1 METEKVGIKIVP
13 TPATQEI
20 SSHDIAKLSRITKLP
35 EERIRDRISKGKV
48 IVIITANHP
57 RIAEVVELIR
67 SFGFSVTTGSPDELL
82 AEHRKAKKAQMSS
95 SRKRLEAR
103 LEAPEWRPGEVI
115 ANLYEVIDTKYG
127 GMGAVYLVRHLRW
140 NQMMAVKSLHKH
152 LRRRAEDRGLFVKE
166 AETWI
171 DIGFH
176 PNIAACY
183 YVRNIL
189 DSPRI
194 FIEYVDGGS
203 LNEWLGQMENPG
215 WDLIVDL
222 MIQFCDGLD
231 HAHAKG
237 LVHRDVKPANCMMT
251 RDGVLKV
258 TDFGLTKRTSQE
270 SKADT
275 TLDLSLQDT
284 TVVFDKDSVTAAG
297 MGTPGFMAPEMWI
310 PNSEVGPAVDVY
322 AFGVMLFEITC
333 GRKPFILRP
342 GERRD
347 VLARAHL
354 KKQPPPPTRFRP
366 DMPPAIEEL
375 VLTCLNKDPQDRPES
390 FSKIREDLVNIYRDL
405 FKKEF
410 PRKKPDEVELLADAL
425 NNRAL
430 SMIDLNHEAE
440 AEAHLRKAIGLD
452 PHHPEALYNLGLMEW
467 NRSGDPNWDVAVKL
481 EEAVKTSEYTARG
494 GHLLGRCLLRLG
506 DAARAVTAF
515 ELSLASSGASD
526 EWLKAYG
533 IALLTAGRADDGI
546 KRLKAYLNAFRHDE
560 EATMWLVGALW
571 RQGEPQEALALLNT
585 LPTGSPAKERSV
597 EQVAA
602 SYVGLGVEPRLVLQ
616 DHTGW
621 VTSVVCFHSSGN
633 LITAGR
639 DRALKIWSVDT
650 GELFNTISVVG
661 TLPAQ
666 LAISPDERFMA
677 VAGGKGGELI
687 KILDLETGKFIGNL
701 ATSEGTISAIC
712 FSPDGTRVL
721 TLGGDG
727 NSRFWD
733 TDGYK
738 PAEKIKRI
746 PPHTSAAVIFDAS
759 THPVFFVAGMDRVV
773 KRVTIN
779 GTDLD
784 IYSFDKVHSEAIT
797 VLKVTPDGSRVITGG
812 RDKLAVLWDGQ
823 SGTPERVF
831 QLHQDMVSEV
841 AVNPSYP
848 LAASCDPKGGLKL
861 WDAATGMVLR
871 AYPVNAADVT
881 ALTFTR
887 DGSGLISGGKDLA
900 VRIWDVRGRVV
911 MPDPALTRIRSV
923 RKQMKWEQQF
933 TRMIDKAKKAVRL
946 GVYPKAYALLRK
958 ALSLPGYERSE
969 LALGA
974 IVRIRDHG
982 TRVNL
987 HGGWNRRTI
996 DTGSGVRAVSFSSS
1010 AISFTTAQLD
1020 HTVRVWST
1028 KTGDC
1033 IQVLKGHTNVVGSV
1047 AYAPNGREA
1056 ASGSDDRS
1064 IRTWDLNTGRNLAVL
1079 KGHTDL
1085 VSSVAYSPDGSML
1098 LSGSWDDTVRIWRAS
1113 DKTLL
1118 KTIKG
1123 HEDHVSSVAFM
1134 GDSRMVVS
1142 AGYGGGVKVWDVATG
1157 RQLRELRAHKD
1168 RVMCVKISPEGDMFL
1183 TGSMDGTAVL
1193 WDVRKGM
1200 LLKSFPVGSGGIRTV
1215 GFSPDQKFML
1225 TAGEDCILRIWNID
1239 SGECLR
1245 EFKGHP
1251 TEITGAEFAFHGQ
1264 FVVSCSADGT
1274 VMLWELD
1281 WTWEFQAAQ

>member
-1 METEKVGIKIVP
+1 MEIEKVGIKIVP

-20 SSHDIAKLSRITKLP
+20 SPHDIAKLSRITKLP

-67 SFGFSVTTGSPDELL
+67 SFGFSVTTGAPEELL
-82 AEHRKAKKAQMSS
+82 AEHRTAKKSQMPTT
-95 SRKRLEAR
+95 KKKLEAR
-103 LEAPEWRPGEVI
+103 LEPPEWRPGDVI
-115 ANLYEVIDTKYG
+115 ENLYEVMDTKYG

-203 LNEWLGQMENPG
+203 LNEWLANLENPG
-215 WDLIVDL
+215 WDLIIDL
-222 MIQFCDGLD
+222 MVQFCDGLD
-231 HAHAKG
+231 HAHSKG

-258 TDFGLTKRTSQE
+258 TDFGLTKRTNQE
-270 SKADT
+270 SKVDA

-284 TVVFDKDSVTAAG
+284 TVVVEKDSVTAAG

-310 PNSEVGPAVDVY
+310 PNAEVGPAVDVY

-333 GRKPFILRP
+333 GRKPFVLRP

-347 VLARAHL
+347 KLARAHL
-354 KKQPPPPTRFRP
+354 KKAPPAPSQFRP

-375 VLTCLNKDPQDRPES
+375 ILTCLNKDPQDRPES
-390 FSKIREDLVNIYRDL
+390 FAKVREDLVRMYRDL
-405 FKKEF
+405 FNKEF

-440 AEAHLRKAIGLD
+440 AEAHLRKAIMQD
-452 PHHPEALYNLGLMEW
+452 PHHPEALYNLGLLEW
-467 NRSGDPNWDVAVKL
+467 NRSGDPNWDVVVKL
-481 EEAVKTSEYTARG
+481 EEAVKTAEYTARG

-506 DAARAVTAF
+506 DARRAVNAF
-515 ELSLASSGASD
+515 ELSLSSSSTSD
-526 EWLKAYG
+526 EWLQSYG
-533 IALLTAGRADDGI
+533 IALLGAGRTEDGVN
-546 KRLKAYLNAFRHDE
+546 RLKAYVKEFPHDE
-560 EATMWLVGALW
+560 EATRWLVGALW
-571 RQGEPQEALALLNT
+571 RQRQQEEALALLHALT
-585 LPTGSPAKERSV
+585 SDSPGSEGSAE
-597 EQVAA
+597 EVADTH
-602 SYVGLGVEPRLVLQ
+602 VGLEMEPRLVLQ
-616 DHTGW
+616 EHTGW
-621 VTSVVCFHSSGN
+621 VTAVVCFPGSGN

-639 DRALKIWSVDT
+639 DRTLKIWTVDG
-650 GELFNTISVVG
+650 GELTNTINVVG

-666 LAISPDERFMA
+666 IAISPDERFVA

-687 KILDLETGKFIGNL
+687 KILDLETGKFVGNL
-701 ATSEGTISAIC
+701 ATSEGTITVTC

-733 TDGYK
+733 TEGYK
-738 PAEKIKRI
+738 PAEKIKRL
-746 PPHTSAAVIFDAS
+746 PPHTAAAVMFDAANR
-759 THPVFFVAGMDRVV
+759 PVFFAAGLDRVV
-773 KRVTIN
+773 KRVAIA
-779 GTDLD
+779 GAELE
-784 IYSFDKVHSEAIT
+784 IQQFEKVHSEAVT
-797 VLKVTPDGSRVITGG
+797 VVKVTPDGHRVITGG
-812 RDKLAVLWDGQ
+812 RDKLVVLWDGR
-823 SGTPERVF
+823 SGKPECVF

-841 AVNPSYP
+841 AVNPRLP

-861 WDAATGMVLR
+861 WDTTTGMVLR
-871 AYPVNAADVT
+871 TYEVNAADLT
-881 ALTFTR
+881 ALTFTP
-887 DGSGLISGGKDLA
+887 DGSGLICGGRDA
-900 VRIWDVRGRVV
+900 AIRIWDVRGRVV
-911 MPDPALTRIRSV
+911 TPHPALTRIRSV

-933 TRMIDKAKKAVRL
+933 SRMIEKAKKAVRL
-946 GVYPKAYALLRK
+946 GDYPKAYALLRK
-958 ALSLPGYERSE
+958 SLSLPGYERSE
-969 LALGA
+969 LPLGA

-987 HGGWNRRTI
+987 HGGWNRRSL
-996 DTGSGVRAVSFSSS
+996 DTGSGVRAISFSSS
-1010 AISFTTAQLD
+1010 AIGFITAQLD
-1020 HTVRVWST
+1020 HTIRVWST

-1033 IQVLKGHTNVVGSV
+1033 LQVLKGHTNVVGSV

-1056 ASGSDDRS
+1056 SSGSDDRT
-1064 IRTWDLNTGRNLAVL
+1064 IRIWDLNTGRNLAII

-1085 VSSVAYSPDGSML
+1085 VSSVAYSADGAMI
-1098 LSGSWDDTVRIWRAS
+1098 LSGSWDDTVRVWRVS
-1113 DKTLL
+1113 DKTLV
-1118 KTIKG
+1118 KTLKG
-1123 HEDHVSSVAFM
+1123 HEDHVAAVTFM
-1134 GDSRMVVS
+1134 GDSGMVVS
-1142 AGYGGGVKVWDVATG
+1142 AGYGGGVKMWDVASG
-1157 RQLRELRAHKD
+1157 RQLRELKAHKD
-1168 RVMCVKISPEGDMFL
+1168 RVMSVKVSPEGNLLL

-1193 WDVRKGM
+1193 WDARKGM
-1200 LLKSFPVGSGGIRTV
+1200 LLKTFSVGSAGIRAV

-1225 TAGEDCILRIWNID
+1225 TAGEDCILRVWNID
-1239 SGECLR
+1239 SGACLR
-1245 EFKGHP
+1245 EFKGHS
-1251 TEITGAEFAFHGQ
+1251 TEITGAEFASHGQ
-1264 FVVSCSADGT
+1264 FIVSCSADGT
-1274 VMLWELD
+1274 VMIWELD
-1281 WTWEFQAAQ
+1281 WTWEF